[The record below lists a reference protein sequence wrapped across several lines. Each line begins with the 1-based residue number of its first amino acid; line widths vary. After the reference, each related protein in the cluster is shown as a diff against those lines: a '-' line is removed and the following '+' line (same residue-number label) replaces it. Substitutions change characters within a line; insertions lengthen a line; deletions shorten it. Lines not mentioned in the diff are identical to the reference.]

1 MRTPTAFERERA
13 EGEGAFF
20 GRSIASEK
28 KVRRPVKRER
38 TRQSHP
44 GYFFYKKSH
53 LNGSFVIFTKNL
65 QILIIYYLKILI

>member
-44 GYFFYKKSH
+44 GYFFCKKFY
-53 LNGSFVIFTKNL
+53 LNLSFISFES
-65 QILIIYYLKILI
+65 

>member
-20 GRSIASEK
+20 GRSITSEK

-44 GYFFYKKSH
+44 GYFFMQKFKYCKKFY
-53 LNGSFVIFTKNL
+53 LNLSLISFES
-65 QILIIYYLKILI
+65 

>member
-38 TRQSHP
+38 TRQSHL
-44 GYFFYKKSH
+44 GYFFCA
-53 LNGSFVIFTKNL
+53 KNL
-65 QILIIYYLKILI
+65 KCFI

>member
-20 GRSIASEK
+20 GRSIVSEK

-44 GYFFYKKSH
+44 GYFFVKRATTVALLLYS
-53 LNGSFVIFTKNL
+53 NKNL
-65 QILIIYYLKILI
+65 T

>member
-13 EGEGAFF
+13 EGEGAFL

-44 GYFFYKKSH
+44 GYFFCKKSH
-53 LNGSFVIFTKNL
+53 RSGSFAVFTKKL
-65 QILIIYYLKILI
+65 QIRIVYYLNILI

>member
-20 GRSIASEK
+20 GRIAPEK

-44 GYFFYKKSH
+44 GYF
-53 LNGSFVIFTKNL
+53 LCKNL
-65 QILIIYYLKILI
+65 KYCKKFYLNLSLISFES

>member
-28 KVRRPVKRER
+28 KVRRPVKHER
-38 TRQSHP
+38 LKTIASRV
-44 GYFFYKKSH
+44 FF
-53 LNGSFVIFTKNL
+53 FVKRATVVALLLYSNKNL
-65 QILIIYYLKILI
+65 T

>member
-20 GRSIASEK
+20 GRSITSEK

-44 GYFFYKKSH
+44 GYFLCKKFKMFYTRTKDVCLIVH
-53 LNGSFVIFTKNL
+53 L
-65 QILIIYYLKILI
+65 IYNVL

>member
-44 GYFFYKKSH
+44 GYF
-53 LNGSFVIFTKNL
+53 LCKNL
-65 QILIIYYLKILI
+65 KYFI

>member
-20 GRSIASEK
+20 GRSITSEK

-44 GYFFYKKSH
+44 GYFFCKKFY
-53 LNGSFVIFTKNL
+53 LNLSLISFES
-65 QILIIYYLKILI
+65 

>member
-20 GRSIASEK
+20 GKSIASEK

-44 GYFFYKKSH
+44 GYFFVQK
-53 LNGSFVIFTKNL
+53 FKNL
-65 QILIIYYLKILI
+65 QKSCNFF

>member
-20 GRSIASEK
+20 GRSITSEK

-44 GYFFYKKSH
+44 GYFFC
-53 LNGSFVIFTKNL
+53 KNL
-65 QILIIYYLKILI
+65 KYCKKYLGNFNEYYNC

>member
-13 EGEGAFF
+13 EGEGTFF
-20 GRSIASEK
+20 GRSITSEK

-44 GYFFYKKSH
+44 GYFFIKRA
-53 LNGSFVIFTKNL
+53 T
-65 QILIIYYLKILI
+65 

>member
-1 MRTPTAFERERA
+1 MGLPHLFYLLWNKMRTPTAFERERA

-44 GYFFYKKSH
+44 GKEPLRWLFCY
-53 LNGSFVIFTKNL
+53 IA
-65 QILIIYYLKILI
+65 IKILHN